1 MRSRRIAPTQILA
14 RLLMA
19 ALLLVGLMANAHLS
33 MAHSS
38 PAHGTAVQA
47 LEASSPTHHAVA
59 ANVGPHEMSGHMH
72 SCCESSEAVETC
84 LVACAAVACAT
95 PVLPGVPSA
104 LISPDRAGVKPV
116 ATRLLRSQAPDIET
130 PPPKFRL

>member
-1 MRSRRIAPTQILA
+1 MRSRRIAPSQLLA

-19 ALLLVGLMANAHLS
+19 ALLLVGLMTNAHLS
-33 MAHSS
+33 MAHSF
-38 PAHGTAVQA
+38 PAHGTAA
-47 LEASSPTHHAVA
+47 PAIDASSPTHHAVA
-59 ANVGPHEMSGHMH
+59 ASVVPHEVPGDLHA
-72 SCCESSEAVETC
+72 CCAPVETC

-95 PVLPGVPSA
+95 PVLPGVLSA
-104 LISPDRAGVKPV
+104 LISPDRAGIKPV